1 MNSGKENILRELEG
15 RLRLKVA
22 SEATAMPEDPADK
35 GTVAIPQ
42 PTAEEKKQQTQGA
55 EAADTVNSENTKAV
69 QNQDKVVKTI
79 DVEEPPVQSA
89 KVVTNEEVAKSASSL
104 LAMLEGS
111 PISNAD
117 FSKAASQQF
126 ATPQGRQ
133 KIAQGLIDAYGKAKA
148 QFLTKQANTQ
158 MKNNGIQTYTAA
170 LMLKHANAEDPIAE
184 IQEEVQQMAPEEQ
197 IAVVGEILQ
206 AMSDEGLATPEE
218 IQEVGEAA
226 VKAVEADEAAA
237 EGAAEGGDPE
247 VQALREQLVA
257 ANPEFAKLSDDEI
270 IALAQEM
277 AAGSVEGGEGEG
289 EGEGEAPVAEGEGE
303 AAESEIGKVAS
314 YLGWTR

>member
-1 MNSGKENILRELEG
+1 MTSAKENILRELEG

-22 SEATAMPEDPADK
+22 SEAAAMPEDPADK
-35 GTVAIPQ
+35 GTVTIPQ

-55 EAADTVNSENTKAV
+55 TAADTVNSENTKAV

-133 KIAQGLIDAYGKAKA
+133 NIAQGLVDAYGKAKA
-148 QFLTKQANTQ
+148 QSLIKQANTQ

-206 AMSDEGLATPEE
+206 AMQDEGLASPEE

-226 VKAVEADEAAA
+226 LQAVEADEAGV

-247 VQALREQLVA
+247 VQALREQLAA
-257 ANPEFAKLSDDEI
+257 ANPEAANLSDEEI

-277 AAGSVEGGEGEG
+277 AAGSVAEEGSKGEVAPEA
-289 EGEGEAPVAEGEGE
+289 EAP

>member
-1 MNSGKENILRELEG
+1 MTSAKENILRELEG

-22 SEATAMPEDPADK
+22 SEAATMPEDPADK

-55 EAADTVNSENTKAV
+55 TAADTVNSENTKAV

-133 KIAQGLIDAYGKAKA
+133 NIAQGLVDAYGKAKA
-148 QFLTKQANTQ
+148 QSLIKQANTQ

-206 AMSDEGLATPEE
+206 AMQDEGLATPEE

-226 VKAVEADEAAA
+226 LQAVEADEAGV

-247 VQALREQLVA
+247 VQALREQLAA
-257 ANPEFAKLSDDEI
+257 ANPEAANLSDEEI

-277 AAGSVEGGEGEG
+277 AAGSADEGGEGEAAP
-289 EGEGEAPVAEGEGE
+289 EAEAPV
-303 AAESEIGKVAS
+303 AESEIGKVAS
-314 YLGWTR
+314 YLGWIK